1 MILSKNSN
9 QGDLGELILTTELV
23 SRGLVVSIPFGS
35 SHLYDLVVECKDGR
49 LLKVQVKSTNRLKS
63 KVSFKFNCIDRYL
76 GKVDVLAFLCKD
88 SWYFYDSLM
97 MDKFASYQSVI
108 INIDKEV
115 KNNWGVFG
123 C

>member
-1 MILSKNSN
+1 MITSKLSN
-9 QGDLGELILTTELV
+9 QGDLGELILITELV

-35 SHLYDLVVECKDGR
+35 SHHYDLVVECKDGR

-63 KVSFKFNCIDRYL
+63 NVSFKFNGIDKYL

-88 SWYFYDSLM
+88 SWYFYDNFM
-97 MDKFASYQSVI
+97 MGKFTSYQSVI
-108 INIDKEV
+108 ININKEI
-115 KNNWGVFG
+115 KNNWSVFG